1 MFIYYLYQGRTQQ
14 EVSNTVHSAQ
24 LANTVHLQRILL
36 RYLALLD
43 LFHLAEMLSV
53 LHVLMGGN
61 VQMLMGLA
69 MQGVFL

>member
-1 MFIYYLYQGRTQQ
+1 
-14 EVSNTVHSAQ
+14 
-24 LANTVHLQRILL
+24 
-36 RYLALLD
+36 
-43 LFHLAEMLSV
+43 LAEMLSV